1 MKILSRVTSVLVAL
15 ALGLSTLVFTQ
26 PAQASFRSTYGTEFW
41 VHFDQNAGWI
51 PGRVVAPALF
61 IASPASGTATVT
73 WPSGST
79 LEVPLVAGE
88 VATVDAFAEIV
99 TADKYADEADGVESV
114 AVKVTATTAISVY
127 LSNRV
132 EFISEASIAYPS
144 SYLGTTYRVLNFN
157 GNPIPTFAN
166 RFSVTAVQSGTTTLD
181 ITLASTASGT
191 GRSAGSNYQVTL
203 EEGETYSLAGNG
215 LFGTLIDADQ
225 KVAVSATN
233 GCVRIDIGACD
244 YITEFMTPVET
255 WGKEFIL
262 ASSRN
267 EANNDHFLVLA
278 HQDGTEL
285 TLNGDNANKVT
296 ISAGQVHDFYGG
308 LSSALVRNFDLLSSN
323 KPVLVLQVLTGGT
336 YRNDDL
342 TSSTTGDPAAHLVQP
357 TQQFLNDAIIS
368 TPAEGFNVNYL
379 TIVAKSSD
387 VSGGLIKLNNVVI
400 PSSKFTTAGL
410 SGYSIARLDIAVG
423 THRVQ
428 STNGFAAYVTGFGI
442 SDGYSYSGGTGLV
455 DLVQFPG
462 GVAEVG
468 YQTVEGVGQ
477 NQNNSS
483 TGDVS
488 RDVERA
494 SWSGPIVE
502 RSSSPNNAPGGTA
515 QFPGERHE
523 QIEKV
528 FLDGKEVTFKL
539 VSGQLVIDV
548 PRDQASG
555 TYDLVVTGDFG
566 TLRIQDALS
575 IAGTAKSELIGKKAW
590 TSIKAEKSAVR
601 VIYKNPVNE
610 GKVQFMLNGKE
621 IAWARAVSDDDPKL
635 RKYTLEGVEIPYL
648 VRNVVLTP
656 GIKNAFEIYVDGVRV
671 WRAAYTLR

>member
-1 MKILSRVTSVLVAL
+1 MKILSRVTSVLMTMAL
-15 ALGLSTLVFTQ
+15 VLSALVFTQ

-41 VHFDQNAGWI
+41 VHFDQNYSDGDI
-51 PGRVVAPALF
+51 VAPALF

-132 EFISEASIAYPS
+132 QYISEASIAYPS
-144 SYLGTTYRVLNFN
+144 SFLGTTYRVLNVN
-157 GNPIPTFAN
+157 GSGFLPN

-181 ITLASTASGT
+181 ITLSSTASLT
-191 GRSAGSNYQVTL
+191 GRPAGSNYQVTL

-233 GCVRIDIGACD
+233 GCVPVDIGACD
-244 YITEFMTPVET
+244 HITEFMTPVET
-255 WGKEFIL
+255 WGKDFIL

-267 EANNDHFLVLA
+267 EDNNDHFLVLA
-278 HQDGTEL
+278 HEDGTEL

-308 LSSALVRNFDLLSSN
+308 LSSALERNFDLLSSN

-342 TSSTTGDPAAHLVQP
+342 SSSTNGDPAAHLVQP

-387 VSGGLIKLNNVVI
+387 VSGGLIKLNDVVI

-428 STNGFAAYVTGFGI
+428 STNGFAAYVTGFGNY
-442 SDGYSYSGGTGLV
+442 DGYSYSGGTGLV

-468 YQTVEGVGQ
+468 YQTVEQIVQ
-477 NQNNSS
+477 NQDNSS

-488 RDVERA
+488 RDVERT
-494 SWSGPIVE
+494 SWAGPVVE
-502 RSSSPNNAPGGTA
+502 RSASPNNAPGGTA

-523 QIEKV
+523 QIQKV

-539 VSGQLVIDV
+539 VNGQLVIDV

-566 TLRIQDALS
+566 SLRIQDALS
-575 IAGTAKSELIGKKAW
+575 IAGTATAEVIGKKTW
-590 TSIKAEKSAVR
+590 TSINAEKSAVR

-635 RKYTLEGVEIPYL
+635 RKYAVNGLEIPYL